1 MLADEHAPLPAAQL
15 ASRRR
20 GHVADGAGSHHSP
33 SPRIAA
39 ATTSAAAFG
48 ASITAGKPWGRSY
61 PRELRRALNAKFP
74 QANFTLHNFGYPG
87 ASLDFLSAC
96 RERMLPVH
104 ADLYL
109 LEATDNYLHGAL
121 AFEAAGRQLEGVLLA
136 LLRRR
141 AAGTSAVLVSPF
153 AQSCARRLV
162 HLKPYAHL
170 PRDAATTRESL
181 AACYSNETFPGLVE
195 ALARHHRLPAASVR
209 LAVRAALHAN
219 SSEAALRAFT
229 EEDFVH
235 PNADGERQIAEL
247 IVAALWRA
255 AGCTDDD
262 RLFPGYCSDDD
273 VAGDVR
279 RRDAHHL
286 AARVPPPTECAA
298 LPPAVPPMFSRS
310 ASDDTGDAASA
321 TCAFGDELRAHVL
334 EARGWSY
341 VVEMSGQGQPKPGY
355 IATAPGSSIDMC
367 FRRSGGGKSASA
379 AWWQLGYLR
388 SYEGMGMARGEC
400 VAGCKCASRT
410 WDAHQTRRVSQVAVS
425 KLRIDRWLRPT
436 EAAAAACP
444 CVIRLTLLN
453 ESSSGGHKFKLAAL
467 FSGFRMYNPSYATC
481 GRAKCSTANDGIG
494 TSARQ
499 SVATASKQAL
509 SAYAAPVGERRKG
522 G

>member
-1 MLADEHAPLPAAQL
+1 MSFAARATVAALGTTAGTLSDSQTGRHARRTRRSKGTGHGTRRALRGLACSSIVTNARRRRAAPPASRLPASR
-15 ASRRR
+15 ASPTAGLTCVAKKLRS
-20 GHVADGAGSHHSP
+20 GAHHVS
-33 SPRIAA
+33 I
-39 ATTSAAAFG
+39 AAFG

-153 AQSCARRLV
+153 A
-162 HLKPYAHL
+162 H
-170 PRDAATTRESL
+170 
-181 AACYSNETFPGLVE
+181 
-195 ALARHHRLPAASVR
+195 
-209 LAVRAALHAN
+209 VRAAAGAPQAVRPSAARRCHHARVARRVLQQRDV
-219 SSEAALRAFT
+219 SGPRRGARAAPPPAGGVGAAGGARRAAPT
-229 EEDFVH
+229 RASGAARVYEEDFVH
-235 PNADGERQIAEL
+235 PNADGEQQIAEL
-247 IVAALWRA
+247 IVAALAR
-255 AGCTDDD
+255 G
-262 RLFPGYCSDDD
+262 RLHRRRPPLPGLLLRRRRRR
-273 VAGDVR
+273 DVR

-286 AARVPPPTECAA
+286 AAHVPPPTECAA

-310 ASDDTGDAASA
+310 ASDDAGDAASA
-321 TCAFGDELRAHVL
+321 TCFGDELRAHVL

-444 CVIRLTLLN
+444 CV
-453 ESSSGGHKFKLAAL
+453 SG
-467 FSGFRMYNPSYATC
+467 
-481 GRAKCSTANDGIG
+481 
-494 TSARQ
+494 
-499 SVATASKQAL
+499 
-509 SAYAAPVGERRKG
+509 
-522 G
+522 